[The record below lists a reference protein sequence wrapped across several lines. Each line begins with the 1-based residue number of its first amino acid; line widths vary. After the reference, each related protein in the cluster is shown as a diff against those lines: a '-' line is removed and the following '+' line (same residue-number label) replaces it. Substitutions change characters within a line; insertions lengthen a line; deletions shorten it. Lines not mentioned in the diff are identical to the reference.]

1 MNRKSAT
8 TVKQL
13 SSDISASI
21 VVFLVAL
28 PLCLGIALASNPAG
42 QTIVPILSGVIA
54 GIVGGIV
61 IGFISKSP
69 LSISGPAAGLTAIV
83 AGALGELPSYEVFL
97 LSVIIAG
104 LLQVAFGFLKAG
116 LLGDFIPNSVIK
128 GMLAAIGL
136 ILILKQIPHF
146 LGFDA
151 DYEGDE
157 SFFQADKKNTF
168 TEIINAIQ
176 NPNGG
181 AVLIAGI
188 CLLLL
193 IVLELKAVKKW
204 KLFQFV
210 PGPLLVVIAGVLIN
224 NYFTTHGS
232 TLALKDNHLVA
243 LPVLNHPSEIIA
255 VLPSPDWGSILNIK
269 VWLIAFTLAVVAS
282 LETLLSIEA
291 VDKLD
296 PQKRLTPNNHELK
309 TQGIGNIISGFLGGL
324 PITSVIVRSSAN
336 VNAGGK
342 TKLSA
347 IFHGILLLAATLFF
361 PKWINYIPLSALSA
375 ILIFTGYK
383 LAKVSLFKEY
393 YQKGWDQFLPF
404 IITVIAIIFTDLL
417 KGIGIGVIA
426 GFFFVLRSNFKTAVF
441 VIKDEEDRYL
451 IRFRKEVSFMNKVF
465 VKNSFEKIPDNT
477 AVLIDATH
485 SDFIDKDIIEIV
497 NDFIV
502 NAGTRNI
509 RVYIKR
515 RQGDD
520 REIFIDPEKRVT
532 E

>member
-54 GIVGGIV
+54 GVVGGIV
-61 IGFISKSP
+61 IGLVSKSP

-83 AGALGELPSYEVFL
+83 AGALGDLPSYEVFL

-104 LLQVAFGFLKAG
+104 ILQVILGFLKAG

-151 DYEGDE
+151 DFEGDE
-157 SFFQADKKNTF
+157 AFFQADEKNTF

-176 NPNGG
+176 SPNAG
-181 AVLIAGI
+181 ALLIAGS

-193 IVLELKAVKKW
+193 IVLELKTVKKW

-210 PGPLLVVIAGVLIN
+210 PGPLLVVLAGVLLN
-224 NYFTTHGS
+224 NYFTAQGS
-232 TLALKDNHLVA
+232 SLALKDNHLVA
-243 LPVLNHPSEIIA
+243 LPVLNHPSDITS
-255 VLPSPDWGSILNIK
+255 VLASPDWSSILNFK
-269 VWLIAFTLAVVAS
+269 VWVIAFTLAIVAS

-309 TQGIGNIISGFLGGL
+309 AQGIGNIVSGFLGGL
-324 PITSVIVRSSAN
+324 PLTSVIVRSSAN

-347 IFHGILLLAATLFF
+347 IFHGILLLTATLFF
-361 PKWINYIPLSALSA
+361 AKWINHIPLSALSA

-383 LAKVSLFKEY
+383 LARVTLFKEY
-393 YQKGWDQFLPF
+393 YKKGWDQFLPF
-404 IITVIAIIFTDLL
+404 IITVVAIIFTDLL

-465 VKNSFEKIPDNT
+465 VKNSLEKIPDDT
-477 AVLIDATH
+477 AVLIDATQ

-497 NDFIV
+497 NDFII
-502 NAGTRNI
+502 NAGTRNV

-515 RQGDD
+515 RHGDD
-520 REIFIDPEKRVT
+520 REIFIDPERRVT
-532 E
+532 V